1 MAVLKHLIALGVVVG
16 AFAAHSQVST
26 STKVEPGKLSA
37 QKRFLFLVD
46 AAKTN
51 NLIRY
56 SVTVAPNASVDSP
69 RVEAYLMLSDGD
81 GEIVRQTLQDLH
93 GSGEAYRYEFEV
105 ASNLL
110 AHSQFV
116 LRDLGKG
123 NAWGQ
128 GAGDSFWFFLKDFAN
143 TAPPNKRS
151 AGSGGTASRLLVVRP
166 RPAVTDRGR

>member
-56 SVTVAPNASVDSP
+56 SVTVAPNARNGVNP
-69 RVEAYLMLSDGD
+69 NYGL
-81 GEIVRQTLQDLH
+81 TLFTPF
-93 GSGEAYRYEFEV
+93 GV
-105 ASNLL
+105 LL
-110 AHSQFV
+110 RA
-116 LRDLGKG
+116 
-123 NAWGQ
+123 AI
-128 GAGDSFWFFLKDFAN
+128 
-143 TAPPNKRS
+143 
-151 AGSGGTASRLLVVRP
+151 
-166 RPAVTDRGR
+166 